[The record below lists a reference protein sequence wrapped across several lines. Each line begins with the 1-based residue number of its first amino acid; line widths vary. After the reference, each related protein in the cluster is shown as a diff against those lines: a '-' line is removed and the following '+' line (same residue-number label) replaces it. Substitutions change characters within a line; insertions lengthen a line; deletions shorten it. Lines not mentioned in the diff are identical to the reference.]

1 MSKVKLTIPNPCHE
15 DWNKMSPNDKG
26 RFCDACNKT
35 VIDFSG
41 MNQEEVINY
50 FLQLK
55 KESNEPICGHIK
67 KSHLAT
73 PRTFQPLRIAAV
85 GLLLLS
91 STYLLHSCTTKTEK
105 DKIETSFDVTASDD
119 SDSEDDS
126 DLEGEI
132 VMDDEE
138 KHGDYSSKNDV
149 VSTQQP
155 SKGNNKND
163 TSVVKPRRIP
173 ITCGEPVTPPML
185 LGKFMMPTDP
195 ITNQG
200 EAPIEVQKE
209 D

>member
-1 MSKVKLTIPNPCHE
+1 MSKVKFTIPNPCHE

-55 KESNEPICGHIK
+55 KESNQSICGHIK
-67 KSHLAT
+67 KSHLAR
-73 PRTFQPLRIAAV
+73 PRTFHPLRVAAV
-85 GLLLLS
+85 GILLFS
-91 STYLLHSCTTKTEK
+91 STYLLQSCSNEPKTTPTEMK
-105 DKIETSFDVTASDD
+105 AAPAYDD
-119 SDSEDDS
+119 DDIQMMVIDEVYPYEDLID
-126 DLEGEI
+126 EGEI
-132 VMDDEE
+132 VE
-138 KHGDYSSKNDV
+138 KGDIEQLIDKIGTNIE
-149 VSTQQP
+149 
-155 SKGNNKND
+155 
-163 TSVVKPRRIP
+163 KPKRIP
-173 ITCGEPVTPPML
+173 ITCGEPVTPPMM
-185 LGKFMMPTDP
+185 LGQFMMPTDS